1 MGRFGYEK
9 VYITTTIHWVGLV
22 IKKSFMRYIRIV
34 FLLLSFIYNEKLQ
47 ADEYAIS
54 GYVKDKN
61 NGNPLIGAN
70 IFIEGTSI
78 GVAADKNGYYEID
91 NIERGNYTFKVS
103 YIGYKTSSEMVEL
116 MSNQKKYILDFNLN
130 YTTIEGKE
138 ITVTA
143 QAKGQMDAINRQ
155 LNSKSL
161 VNIISSDRIQELPDA
176 NAAETVARVPG
187 VSIQREGGE
196 GNKVIIRG
204 LSPKYNNVTVNGVKL
219 ASTDNDDRST
229 DISMISQYMLEGIE
243 VTKSGTPDQDADVLG
258 GTVNFQLKK
267 AQPGFNGN
275 IIIQGMHNGLKNT
288 YNDNKLVLDLS
299 RRFWNDR
306 IGILGQIDNENRNRS
321 SNEIGTSYNLYGET
335 LDTINPLQLQ
345 SLNLNDWIR
354 LNDRQNTLQV
364 FFIIFFAIAAPTAIG
379 NPCPSEPVEA
389 YISLILFLSGC
400 PPSLLSFLPKFLNS
414 STLILFF

>member
-1 MGRFGYEK
+1 
-9 VYITTTIHWVGLV
+9 
-22 IKKSFMRYIRIV
+22 MRYIRIV

-103 YIGYKTSSEMVEL
+103 YIGYKTSSEIVEL

-204 LSPKYNNVTVNGVKL
+204 LSPKYNNVTVNGVNL
-219 ASTDNDDRST
+219 L
-229 DISMISQYMLEGIE
+229 Q
-243 VTKSGTPDQDADVLG
+243 
-258 GTVNFQLKK
+258 
-267 AQPGFNGN
+267 
-275 IIIQGMHNGLKNT
+275 
-288 YNDNKLVLDLS
+288 
-299 RRFWNDR
+299 R
-306 IGILGQIDNENRNRS
+306 IMMTGVQI
-321 SNEIGTSYNLYGET
+321 
-335 LDTINPLQLQ
+335 
-345 SLNLNDWIR
+345 
-354 LNDRQNTLQV
+354 
-364 FFIIFFAIAAPTAIG
+364 
-379 NPCPSEPVEA
+379 
-389 YISLILFLSGC
+389 
-400 PPSLLSFLPKFLNS
+400 
-414 STLILFF
+414 

>member
-1 MGRFGYEK
+1 
-9 VYITTTIHWVGLV
+9 
-22 IKKSFMRYIRIV
+22 MRYIRIV

-78 GVAADKNGYYEID
+78 GVASDKNGYYEID

-161 VNIISSDRIQELPDA
+161 VNLQ
-176 NAAETVARVPG
+176 TG
-187 VSIQREGGE
+187 F
-196 GNKVIIRG
+196 K
-204 LSPKYNNVTVNGVKL
+204 
-219 ASTDNDDRST
+219 
-229 DISMISQYMLEGIE
+229 
-243 VTKSGTPDQDADVLG
+243 
-258 GTVNFQLKK
+258 NFQTRMQLKQLLECQESPFREK
-267 AQPGFNGN
+267 VAKEIRLLFEAYLQN
-275 IIIQGMHNGLKNT
+275 IIM
-288 YNDNKLVLDLS
+288 
-299 RRFWNDR
+299 
-306 IGILGQIDNENRNRS
+306 
-321 SNEIGTSYNLYGET
+321 
-335 LDTINPLQLQ
+335 LQ
-345 SLNLNDWIR
+345 
-354 LNDRQNTLQV
+354 
-364 FFIIFFAIAAPTAIG
+364 
-379 NPCPSEPVEA
+379 
-389 YISLILFLSGC
+389 
-400 PPSLLSFLPKFLNS
+400 
-414 STLILFF
+414 